1 MKTIS
6 KVILKI
12 LKNVILAFCFI
23 YGFDLI
29 ATGMNI
35 FIPINI
41 ITIAVVAILG
51 LPGLLSLIGIFFI
64 LV

>member
-1 MKTIS
+1 MK
-6 KVILKI
+6 KVTNGILKI
-12 LKNVILAFCFI
+12 VRNVILAFCFI

-41 ITIAVVAILG
+41 FTILIVTLLG
-51 LPGLLSLIGIFFI
+51 IPGLLALIGVFFI

>member
-1 MKTIS
+1 MK
-6 KVILKI
+6 KVTNGILKI
-12 LKNVILAFCFI
+12 VRNVILAFCFI

-41 ITIAVVAILG
+41 FTVIVVTFLG
-51 LPGLLSLIGIFFI
+51 IPGLIALIGVFFI

>member
-1 MKTIS
+1 MK
-6 KVILKI
+6 KVTNGILKI
-12 LKNVILAFCFI
+12 VRNVILAFCFI

-41 ITIAVVAILG
+41 FTVLVVTFLG
-51 LPGLLSLIGIFFI
+51 IPGLLALIGVFFI

>member
-64 LV
+64 LI

>member
-41 ITIAVVAILG
+41 ITIAIVAILG

>member
-1 MKTIS
+1 MK
-6 KVILKI
+6 KVTNGILKI
-12 LKNVILAFCFI
+12 VRNVILAFCFI

-41 ITIAVVAILG
+41 FTIIVVTFLG
-51 LPGLLSLIGIFFI
+51 IPGLLALIGVFFI